1 MNIDVPAAL
10 RDLEKVADR
19 IAAMLEWQKLAQQE
33 RGSRSLPPFVLSQ
46 KNWQEFSELQA
57 QFSFLCMSLHMTL
70 EDPELTC
77 SGRQRETWREA
88 LHKLEK
94 WVYSLGRDD
103 RFIKG

>member
-19 IAAMLEWQKLAQQE
+19 IAAMLEWEKLAQQE
-33 RGSRSLPPFVLSQ
+33 RGSRSLPPFVFSQ
-46 KNWQEFSELQA
+46 KNWQEFSELRA

-70 EDPELTC
+70 GDPELAC
-77 SGRQRETWREA
+77 SGSQREAWREA
-88 LHKLEK
+88 LRKLEE

-103 RFIKG
+103 RFIKS

>member
-19 IAAMLEWQKLAQQE
+19 IAAMLEWQKLAEQE
-33 RGSRSLPPFVLSQ
+33 RGSRSLPPFLLSQ
-46 KNWQEFSELQA
+46 KNARELDELA
-57 QFSFLCMSLHMTL
+57 AHFSFLCMSLRMHL
-70 EDPELTC
+70 DDPELVC
-77 SGRQRETWREA
+77 SGSQRETWRET
-88 LHKLEK
+88 LHQLEK